1 MANTKK
7 TQTLLFLICSAL
19 SAALF
24 LTPTGCQSPSE
35 PGPKVIQ
42 ESAPADAGAY
52 PAARTKESQA
62 ALSPQ
67 DALAKLRAGNARF
80 VAGQSRARDLS
91 AQVRATAEGQYP
103 FAVIVSCLD
112 SRQPIE
118 LIFDQGIGDVFNAR
132 VAGNVLNDDIL
143 GSLEFACKV
152 SGSKLILV
160 LGHSNC
166 GAIKGA
172 ADGVELGK
180 LTGLLARIKP
190 AMAQVP
196 DDGQPRTSKNPHFIE
211 KVAETNVRV
220 VMQQIREQSPI
231 LREMIE
237 KGQIILEGGVYDLSS
252 GKVDFYP

>member
-91 AQVRATAEGQYP
+91 AQVRATAEGNRP
-103 FAVIVSCLD
+103 GGRPPGEAPREGVDTIW
-112 SRQPIE
+112 
-118 LIFDQGIGDVFNAR
+118 
-132 VAGNVLNDDIL
+132 AGHDR
-143 GSLEFACKV
+143 
-152 SGSKLILV
+152 
-160 LGHSNC
+160 
-166 GAIKGA
+166 
-172 ADGVELGK
+172 DGPLGK
-180 LTGLLARIKP
+180 
-190 AMAQVP
+190 
-196 DDGQPRTSKNPHFIE
+196 F
-211 KVAETNVRV
+211 
-220 VMQQIREQSPI
+220 
-231 LREMIE
+231 
-237 KGQIILEGGVYDLSS
+237 
-252 GKVDFYP
+252 